1 MHLMHCRSEGDGA
14 GLLSGLCIHESD
26 HAGPKAITSTN
37 MRRCAWE
44 FDCLSPLMAGH
55 KDDMRMFGVL
65 DSLSVCGKELPLTND
80 TIRCFERLNFEEFNR
95 FRANE
100 DGTYTHKDI
109 WTGISFGIEL
119 VCDVVE
125 VEGEDDM
132 VGLCFRE
139 IGLGAKLED
148 VDDTYLKGDY
158 GGLLKENFGTMC
170 DSRNHQT
177 TIAHVLEKARGW
189 KMF

>member
-1 MHLMHCRSEGDGA
+1 
-14 GLLSGLCIHESD
+14 
-26 HAGPKAITSTN
+26 
-37 MRRCAWE
+37 
-44 FDCLSPLMAGH
+44 
-55 KDDMRMFGVL
+55 MFYG
-65 DSLSVCGKELPLTND
+65 
-80 TIRCFERLNFEEFNR
+80 

-119 VCDVVE
+119 VCDVVD

-148 VDDTYLKGDY
+148 VDDTYLTDSFGF
-158 GGLLKENFGTMC
+158 GFKEDFGMMC
-170 DSRNHQT
+170 ITRSTSIRRT
-177 TIAHVLEKARGW
+177 TVAHVLEKAS
-189 KMF
+189 